1 MHKVGQILYSIIEDK
16 KIIIPVQVI
25 EEVTVKNLEF
35 EKTTYKVKLPNKKNQ
50 KVDLD
55 RFDKVFDELDK
66 ATQFLIENAKS
77 AIEKISFEALELE
90 DKFFSTSSEV
100 EVKEVIDECNNE
112 DTKIKIDLGDGTK
125 ASINIDEINKL
136 NN

>member
-25 EEVTVKNLEF
+25 EEVTVKNLDF
-35 EKTTYKVKLPNKKNQ
+35 EKTSYKVKLPNKKNQ

-55 RFDKVFDELDK
+55 RFSNVFDELDK
-66 ATQFLIENAKS
+66 ATEFMLENAKT

-90 DKFFSTSSEV
+90 EKYFSE
-100 EVKEVIDECNNE
+100 EVKVKINEDLDKCNNE

-125 ASINIDEINKL
+125 ASINMDEINKL
-136 NN
+136 QS

>member
-25 EEVTVKNLEF
+25 EEITVKNLDF
-35 EKTTYKVKLPNKKNQ
+35 EKTSYKVKLPNKKNQ

-55 RFDKVFDELDK
+55 RFSNVFDELDK
-66 ATQFLIENAKS
+66 ATEFMLKNAKS

-90 DKFFSTSSEV
+90 EKFFSKESEAKDNEDSV
-100 EVKEVIDECNNE
+100 TCNNE

-125 ASINIDEINKL
+125 ASIDMDEINKL
-136 NN
+136 QS